1 MADRMTTALSGYSSD
16 LEDLLDRLAG
26 LEASVSQLTLDRA
39 ELRTTCVLLKKRL
52 DVLERRLNTP
62 KMPL

>member
-1 MADRMTTALSGYSSD
+1 MTIFPGGYSTV

-26 LEASVSQLTLDRA
+26 LESSLSQLALDRA
-39 ELRTTCVLLKKRL
+39 ELRTTCVLLKKRI
-52 DVLERRLNTP
+52 DVLERRLNMP

>member
-1 MADRMTTALSGYSSD
+1 MTIFPGGYSTV

-26 LEASVSQLTLDRA
+26 LESSLSQLALDRA
-39 ELRTTCVLLKKRL
+39 ELRTTCVLLKKL
-52 DVLERRLNTP
+52 IDVLERRLNMP

>member
-1 MADRMTTALSGYSSD
+1 MADRTLPALSTYSFA

-26 LEASVSQLTLDRA
+26 LEASVSQLALDRA

-52 DVLERRLNTP
+52 DVLERRMNAP
-62 KMPL
+62 RMPL